1 MKRLK
6 DIHIYIILAI
16 SMAIYSGC
24 SSPWADPIS
33 TDNGRTGNPGE
44 RWESQE
50 SRKVMLLYIDG
61 YNNLQSYLT
70 TNIEDL
76 KTGWLPKDNRSNDV
90 LLVYH
95 HLSKTNS
102 DLSTP
107 TIPVLIKL
115 STDYSGKAKVDTLV
129 RYSTDVISSS
139 AAQLREV
146 LTYVKET
153 FEAKS
158 YGLIYS
164 SHGTGFLPA
173 GYYNRPN
180 SYVFQESSKM
190 YRGSAN
196 GIERLTAV
204 PYEEQES
211 DPSRP
216 MVKSIGQSVHNGL
229 SYEME
234 IADLAAAIP
243 MKLDYFLFDACL
255 MGGIEVAYELK
266 EKCDKIAFSQAEV
279 LAQGF
284 NYKTITQHLLNN
296 NEVAYPD
303 RVCQDYIDYYTAQS
317 GAYKS
322 ATVSLIDCNK
332 LEPIAEICSE
342 LFSKYREELGKISPS
357 KVQGF
362 YTGNHHWFY
371 DLKSIISQMGATA
384 DELQQLQ
391 NAMDECVLYKGH
403 TPEFLSEFSI
413 TVFSGFSMYLPCNG
427 GAELDKYYRTL
438 KWNKATGLVE

>member
-6 DIHIYIILAI
+6 DIYVYILLAI

-24 SSPWADPIS
+24 SSPWADPIGS
-33 TDNGRTGNPGE
+33 DSGKTGNPGE
-44 RWESQE
+44 RWESQD
-50 SRKVMLLYIDG
+50 SRKVMLLYIAG
-61 YNNLQSYLT
+61 YNDLQSYLT

-90 LLVYH
+90 LLVFH
-95 HLSKTNS
+95 HLSKSRN

-107 TIPVLIKL
+107 TTPVLTRL
-115 STDYSGKAKVDTLV
+115 YEDYYGNVKIDTLV
-129 RYSTDVISSS
+129 RYSPDAISASS
-139 AAQLREV
+139 AQLREV
-146 LTYVKET
+146 LTYIKEN

-173 GYYNRPN
+173 GYYNKPN

-190 YRGSAN
+190 NRAGSKE
-196 GIERLTAV
+196 IECFTAV
-204 PYEEQES
+204 PYEEREI
-211 DPSRP
+211 DPTRP
-216 MVKSIGQSVHNGL
+216 MVKSLGQTVHNGM

-234 IADLAAAIP
+234 LADLAEAIP

-266 EKCDKIAFSQAEV
+266 DKCNRIAFSQAEV

-284 NYKTITQHLLNN
+284 NYKTITEHLLNN
-296 NEVAYPD
+296 SAIAYPD

-317 GAYKS
+317 GPYQS
-322 ATVSLIDCNK
+322 ATISLIDCSK
-332 LEPIAEICSE
+332 LEPIAEICNG
-342 LFSKYREELGKISPS
+342 LFSKYREKLGKISPS
-357 KVQGF
+357 KVQRF

-371 DLKSIISQMGATA
+371 DLKSIILQTGATE
-384 DELQQLQ
+384 DELLQLQ
-391 NAMDECVLYKGH
+391 NALDACVLYKGH
-403 TPEFLSEFSI
+403 TPKFLSDFSI

-427 GAELDKYYRTL
+427 GSELDKYYRTL

>member
-44 RWESQE
+44 RQESQD
-50 SRKVMLLYIDG
+50 SRKVMILYIDG
-61 YNNLQSYLT
+61 YNDLQSYLT

-76 KTGWLPKDNRSNDV
+76 QTGWLPKDNRTDDV

-95 HLSKTNS
+95 HLSKSRN
-102 DLSTP
+102 DHSTP
-107 TIPVLIKL
+107 TAPVLLKI
-115 STDYSGKAKVDTLV
+115 STDYSGQAKVDTLV
-129 RYSTDVISSS
+129 KYSSNTVS
-139 AAQLREV
+139 ATTAHFKEV
-146 LTYVKET
+146 LTYVKDN
-153 FEAKS
+153 FDARS

-164 SHGTGFLPA
+164 SHGTGYLPT
-173 GYYNRPN
+173 GYYSKPG
-180 SYVFQESSKM
+180 SYVFQESSKK
-190 YRGSAN
+190 YRGSSY
-196 GIERLTAV
+196 GMQRFTAV
-204 PYEEQES
+204 PYVEREI
-211 DPSRP
+211 DPARP
-216 MVKSIGQSVHNGL
+216 MVKSLGQSVSNGL

-234 IADLAAAIP
+234 IADFAEAIP
-243 MKLDYFLFDACL
+243 MKLDYLLFDACL

-266 EKCDKIAFSQAEV
+266 DKCNMIAFSQAEV

-284 NYKTITQHLLNN
+284 NYKTITEHLLNN

-322 ATVSLIDCNK
+322 ATVSLIDCSK
-332 LEPIAEICSE
+332 LEPIAETCRG

-357 KVQGF
+357 KVQRF

-371 DLKSIISQMGATA
+371 DLKSIISQAGATEE
-384 DELQQLQ
+384 ELEQLQ
-391 NAMDECVLYKGH
+391 NALDECVLFKGH

-427 GAELDKYYRTL
+427 GVELDKYYRTL